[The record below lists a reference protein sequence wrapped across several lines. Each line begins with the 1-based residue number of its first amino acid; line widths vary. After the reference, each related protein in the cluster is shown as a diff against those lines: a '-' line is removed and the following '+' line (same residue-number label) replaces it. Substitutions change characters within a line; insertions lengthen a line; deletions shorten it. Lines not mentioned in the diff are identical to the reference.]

1 MKYNIVLH
9 ERILELSEFKSKH
22 ERLKRFVSNW
32 KNVVYVALLAMT
44 LKVMAEQL
52 VMILVRRMN

>member
-1 MKYNIVLH
+1 MKYSIVMH

-32 KNVVYVALLAMT
+32 KNVVFVALVAMT
-44 LKVMAEQL
+44 LKVVAEQL
-52 VMILVRRMN
+52 VLILVRRMS

>member
-1 MKYNIVLH
+1 MKYNIILH

-32 KNVVYVALLAMT
+32 KHVAWLSVGLFT
-44 LKVMAEQL
+44 VKVGIEQIIML
-52 VMILVRRMN
+52 IVRGGK

>member
-1 MKYNIVLH
+1 MKYSIVLH

-32 KNVVYVALLAMT
+32 KNVVYLSIGLLT
-44 LKVMAEQL
+44 LKSIAEQMVL
-52 VMILVRRMN
+52 ILR

>member
-1 MKYNIVLH
+1 MKYSIVLH

-32 KNVVYVALLAMT
+32 KNVVFIALLAMT
-44 LKVMAEQL
+44 LKTIAEQIVMA
-52 VMILVRRMN
+52 IK